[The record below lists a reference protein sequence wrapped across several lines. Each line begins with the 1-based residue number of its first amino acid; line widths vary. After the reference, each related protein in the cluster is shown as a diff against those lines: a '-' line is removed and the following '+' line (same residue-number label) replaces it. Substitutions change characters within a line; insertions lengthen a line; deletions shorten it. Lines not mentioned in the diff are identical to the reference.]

1 MLKIKDI
8 HTYYGNSYV
17 LQGISLEVRK
27 GTVVGILGRNGVG
40 KTTLIR
46 SIIGFSPVRRG
57 QILFKDVDI
66 THLPPYRI
74 ARMHMG
80 LVPQG
85 RRIFPSLTVQENLTV
100 AARDAGLRQWDQ
112 EKIFNLFPRIKERL
126 NNRGNELSGGE
137 QQMLAIARALLSNPD
152 YILMDEPTEGLAPL
166 LVQEIGDIILRV
178 REEGISILIVEQSL
192 LFALRVSTETHLM
205 SKGTIVYSSSPQE
218 LWENQEMKYQYL
230 GV

>member
-1 MLKIKDI
+1 MLKINDI
-8 HTYYGNSYV
+8 HTYYGDSYV

-74 ARMHMG
+74 ARMQMG

-85 RRIFPSLTVQENLTV
+85 RRIFPSLTVQENLTL
-100 AARDAGLRQWDQ
+100 AARDAGASQWDQ
-112 EKIFNLFPRIKERL
+112 EKIFGLFPRIKERL

-137 QQMLAIARALLSNPD
+137 QQMLAVARALFSNPD
-152 YILMDEPTEGLAPL
+152 FMLMDEPTEGLAPL
-166 LVQEIGDIILRV
+166 LVQEVGDVILKMK
-178 REEGISILIVEQSL
+178 EGGMSILIVEQNL

-218 LWENQEMKYQYL
+218 LWENQEVKYQYL

>member
-1 MLKIKDI
+1 MLKINDI
-8 HTYYGNSYV
+8 HTYYGDSYV
-17 LQGISLEVRK
+17 LQGISLGVRK

-66 THLPPYRI
+66 THLPPYKI
-74 ARMHMG
+74 ARMQMG

-85 RRIFPSLTVQENLTV
+85 RRIFPSLTVQENLTL
-100 AARDAGLRQWDQ
+100 AARDAGASQWDQ
-112 EKIFNLFPRIKERL
+112 EKIFGLFPRIKERL

-137 QQMLAIARALLSNPD
+137 QQMLAVARALFSNPD
-152 YILMDEPTEGLAPL
+152 FMLMDEPTEGLAPL
-166 LVQEIGDIILRV
+166 LVQEVGDVILKMK
-178 REEGISILIVEQSL
+178 EGGMSILIVEQNL
-192 LFALRVSTETHLM
+192 VFALRVSTETHLM

-218 LWENQEMKYQYL
+218 LWENQEIKYQYL

>member
-1 MLKIKDI
+1 MLKINDI
-8 HTYYGNSYV
+8 HTYYGDSYV
-17 LQGISLEVRK
+17 LQGISLEVRQ

-66 THLPPYRI
+66 THLPPYKI
-74 ARMHMG
+74 ARMQMG

-85 RRIFPSLTVQENLTV
+85 RRIFPSLTVQENLTL
-100 AARDAGLRQWDQ
+100 AARDAGASQWDQ
-112 EKIFNLFPRIKERL
+112 EKIFGLFPRIRERL

-137 QQMLAIARALLSNPD
+137 QQMLAIARALFSNPD
-152 YILMDEPTEGLAPL
+152 FMLMDEPTEGLAPL
-166 LVQEIGDIILRV
+166 LVQEVGDVILKMK
-178 REEGISILIVEQSL
+178 EGGMSILIVEQNL
-192 LFALRVSTETHLM
+192 LFALGVSTETHLM

-218 LWENQEMKYQYL
+218 LWENQEVKYQYL

>member
-1 MLKIKDI
+1 MLKINDI
-8 HTYYGNSYV
+8 HTYYGDSYV

-66 THLPPYRI
+66 THLPPYKI
-74 ARMHMG
+74 ARMQMG

-85 RRIFPSLTVQENLTV
+85 RRIFPSLTVQENLTL
-100 AARDAGLRQWDQ
+100 AARDAGGSQWDQ
-112 EKIFNLFPRIKERL
+112 EKIFGLFPRIKERL

-137 QQMLAIARALLSNPD
+137 QQMLAVARALFSNPD
-152 YILMDEPTEGLAPL
+152 FMLMDEPTEGLAPL
-166 LVQEIGDIILRV
+166 LVQEVGDVILKMK
-178 REEGISILIVEQSL
+178 EGGMSILIVEQNL

-218 LWENQEMKYQYL
+218 LWENQEVKYQYL

>member
-1 MLKIKDI
+1 MLKINDI
-8 HTYYGNSYV
+8 HTYYGDSYV

-74 ARMHMG
+74 ARMQMG

-85 RRIFPSLTVQENLTV
+85 RRIFPSLTVQENLTL
-100 AARDAGLRQWDQ
+100 AAREAGASQWDQ
-112 EKIFNLFPRIKERL
+112 EKIFGLFPRIKERL

-137 QQMLAIARALLSNPD
+137 QQMLAVARALFSNPD
-152 YILMDEPTEGLAPL
+152 FMLMDEPTEGLAPL
-166 LVQEIGDIILRV
+166 LVQEVGDVILKMK
-178 REEGISILIVEQSL
+178 EGGMSILIVEQNL
-192 LFALRVSTETHLM
+192 VFALRVSTETHLM

-218 LWENQEMKYQYL
+218 LWENQEVKYQYL

>member
-1 MLKIKDI
+1 MLKINDI
-8 HTYYGNSYV
+8 HTYYGDSYV

-66 THLPPYRI
+66 THLPPYKI
-74 ARMHMG
+74 ARMQMG

-85 RRIFPSLTVQENLTV
+85 RRIFPSLTVQENLTL
-100 AARDAGLRQWDQ
+100 AAREAGESQWDQ
-112 EKIFNLFPRIKERL
+112 EKIFGLFPRIKERL

-137 QQMLAIARALLSNPD
+137 QQMLAVARALFSNPD
-152 YILMDEPTEGLAPL
+152 LMLMDEPTEGLAPL
-166 LVQEIGDIILRV
+166 LVQEVGDVILKMK
-178 REEGISILIVEQSL
+178 EGGMSILIVEQNL

-218 LWENQEMKYQYL
+218 LWENQEVKYQYL

>member
-1 MLKIKDI
+1 MLKIDDI
-8 HTYYGNSYV
+8 HTYYGDSYV
-17 LQGISLEVRK
+17 LQGISLGVRK

-40 KTTLIR
+40 KTTLVR

-57 QILFKDVDI
+57 RILFKDVDI
-66 THLPPYRI
+66 THLPPYKI
-74 ARMHMG
+74 ARMQMG

-85 RRIFPSLTVQENLTV
+85 RRIFPSLTVQENLTL
-100 AARDAGLRQWDQ
+100 AGRDAGVSQWDQ
-112 EKIFNLFPRIKERL
+112 EKIFGLFPRIKERL

-137 QQMLAIARALLSNPD
+137 QQMLAVARALFSNPD
-152 YILMDEPTEGLAPL
+152 FMLMDEPTEGLAPL
-166 LVQEIGDIILRV
+166 LVQEVGDVILKMK
-178 REEGISILIVEQSL
+178 EGGMSILIVEQNL

-218 LWENQEMKYQYL
+218 LWANQEVKYQYL